1 MGAKNDEGPQVSPD
15 ELARIER
22 ASRQFVSYTNF
33 IRWATNFRADEMR
46 AHPKHKAVKLLSPV
60 QSGRFSYAIEGDTIL
75 LGTQEFE
82 GVWMNTMPWDAGY
95 VSDRLYLSVNSTK
108 IMDSQLHALV
118 LGFFIDD
125 EAKRARMRGAK
136 YIQVVP
142 VIAAEGRVVDVKR
155 PLGLGFPIRSG
166 DVVNDLREQAQDR
179 VRQQDASRW
188 FA

>member
-1 MGAKNDEGPQVSPD
+1 MSANNEEGPQVSPE

-33 IRWATNFRADEMR
+33 IRWAANFRADEIR
-46 AHPKHKAVKLLSPV
+46 AHPRHKAVKLLSPV
-60 QSGRFSYAIEGDTIL
+60 QSGRFSFAIEGDTIL

-95 VSDRLYLSVNSTK
+95 VSDRLYLSVNSAK
-108 IMDSQLHALV
+108 IMDSNLHALV

-125 EAKRARMRGAK
+125 EFKRARMRAAK
-136 YIQVVP
+136 YVQIVP
-142 VIAAEGRVVDVKR
+142 VTAHEGRVVDVKR
-155 PLGLGFPIRSG
+155 ALGLGFPIRSG

-179 VRQQDASRW
+179 VRQLDVTRW
-188 FA
+188 F